1 MQVDEGAEEIRKWG
15 TQENEVAEWEIDW
28 ANFRVRIPKQSL
40 ATFHDGQSRQ
50 HNQDWKQVL
59 KGKEQVER
67 GHAEPLQRIEGK
79 LVAHDQIGVIE
90 MSDYLVAAAWDD
102 PEEDPLVVG
111 VEVNHAEEKE
121 VGGDH
126 IHNEVTLEGL
136 DSESVMRNFNKC
148 GKFEQLVDTLDW
160 GGNASKNVL
169 IVRMVVPEFAK
180 DDEKNE

>member
-1 MQVDEGAEEIRKWG
+1 M
-15 TQENEVAEWEIDW
+15 
-28 ANFRVRIPKQSL
+28 
-40 ATFHDGQSRQ
+40 
-50 HNQDWKQVL
+50 
-59 KGKEQVER
+59 
-67 GHAEPLQRIEGK
+67 
-79 LVAHDQIGVIE
+79 
-90 MSDYLVAAAWDD
+90 
-102 PEEDPLVVG
+102 VG

-126 IHNEVTLEGL
+126 VHNEVTLEGL